1 MALLILV
8 VLFFLLFPHGAAAQ
22 ESEDVPSTAWKD
34 GHFHVDVAGVVRR
47 SAYDA
52 DDHLHPNIPTMQAGK
67 RSPTR
72 LDSASFQRQSKVA
85 QCDDHNGKA

>member
-8 VLFFLLFPHGAAAQ
+8 VLFFLLFLHGAAAQ

-52 DDHLHPNIPTMQAGK
+52 DDHLHPNDAGMQAIAD
-67 RSPTR
+67 TIR
-72 LDSASFQRQSKVA
+72 LRLFSTSVKGGAVRRP
-85 QCDDHNGKA
+85 